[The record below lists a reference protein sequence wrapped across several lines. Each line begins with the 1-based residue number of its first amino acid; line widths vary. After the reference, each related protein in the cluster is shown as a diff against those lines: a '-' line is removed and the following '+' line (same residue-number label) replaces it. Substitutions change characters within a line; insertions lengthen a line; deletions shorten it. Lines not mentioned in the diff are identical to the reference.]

1 MAGSSS
7 EMAIF
12 QRVVERGSFAGAAD
26 DVGLSPSAVAKLISR
41 LEARLGVRLINR
53 TTRRLALTAEGEFY
67 LEHAR
72 EIIAAI
78 ESVEADIASARLS
91 PRGHLRVHT
100 FPVIAVHHLVP
111 VLLDFMTC
119 YPQITFDF
127 LVTNRIVDIIGENVD
142 VSLRIGGLNDSA
154 LVARKIVDLTRI
166 VCASPSYL
174 ARHGRPV
181 RPADLVQHS
190 CLTLSRNPGSVT
202 WPFRVDGQ
210 LVQVDVKGPV
220 SADSTDM
227 LVGLAIEGAGILRLS
242 EHVVGE
248 AIEKGQLEPILQDVQ
263 DPEKYP
269 LWALLPPGRNQ
280 APKVRAFLDF
290 LLGRIG
296 SAPWRNRSEAAD
308 GGRSRAHAG
317 TKRRSA
323 LPPRLA

>member
-1 MAGSSS
+1 MASSS
-7 EMAIF
+7 TEMAIF
-12 QRVVERGSFAGAAD
+12 QRVAERGSFAGAAED
-26 DVGLSPSAVAKLISR
+26 LGLSPSAVAKLIGR
-41 LEARLGVRLINR
+41 LEDRLGVRLINR

-72 EIIAAI
+72 EIVAAI

-111 VLLDFMTC
+111 VLLDFMKC

-142 VSLRIGGLNDSA
+142 VSLRIGELNDSA

-202 WPFRVDGQ
+202 WPFRVDGE

-220 SADSTDM
+220 SADSADM
-227 LVGLAIEGAGILRLS
+227 LLGLAIEGAGILRLS
-242 EHVVGE
+242 EHVVAE
-248 AIEKGQLEPILQDVQ
+248 AIQKGQLEPLLQDVQ

-269 LWALLPPGRNQ
+269 LWALLPPGRHQ

-290 LLGRIG
+290 LIERLGP
-296 SAPWRNRSEAAD
+296 APWRTDSKTNDVRTA
-308 GGRSRAHAG
+308 
-317 TKRRSA
+317 KRR
-323 LPPRLA
+323 PIQHQHG